1 METKLKLTVVSLSN
15 GIAFKDKYVAKTNNE
30 MNILNQ
36 ISYTEKP
43 NVLPGPMKFYLQVKY
58 LEWKKTKVTLCSDNG
73 NWRCMCKSSWKFFK
87 LKWKQYFS
95 WQLILNYI
103 IEAFN

>member
-1 METKLKLTVVSLSN
+1 MASQCIFLWFNETWKQNFILTVVSLSN

-43 NVLPGPMKFYLQVKY
+43 NVLPGPVRFHLQVKY
-58 LEWKKTKVTLCSDNG
+58 LVD
-73 NWRCMCKSSWKFFK
+73 
-87 LKWKQYFS
+87 
-95 WQLILNYI
+95 
-103 IEAFN
+103 